1 MIGSAQP
8 SRSETHLQ
16 RAFAAPVSGHK
27 RFPQERTRRI
37 FIPGIVAIL
46 TVWLVQSAFHR
57 CCETPAWVFHVRIPF
72 THILP
77 LIHPDL
83 MVSFAVAGAISA
95 LYGSFVN
102 SSRKQ
107 RCIAA
112 LFPVFFEILKWLWLL
127 RFPLAPWIDPAH
139 PPYLFGKLPVEASI
153 AYWVIHIIIPAA
165 ALLGTLSF
173 VNRWLYT
180 GVAEE
185 IKPARTI

>member
-1 MIGSAQP
+1 MIGVAQP
-8 SRSETHLQ
+8 CPKRETLAESLCRPDSSYKQ
-16 RAFAAPVSGHK
+16 L
-27 RFPQERTRRI
+27 PQERTRRI
-37 FIPGIVAIL
+37 FMPGILAMV
-46 TVWLVQSAFHR
+46 TVWLVQSAFDR
-57 CCETPAWVFHVRIPF
+57 YCGNPAWVYHVRIPF

-95 LYGSFVN
+95 LSGSFVN

-112 LFPVFFEILKWLWLL
+112 LFPAFFEILKWLWLL

-139 PPYLFGKLPVEASI
+139 PPYRFGKLPVEASI

-173 VNRWLYT
+173 ANRWLYT

-185 IKPARTI
+185 IKSARTI